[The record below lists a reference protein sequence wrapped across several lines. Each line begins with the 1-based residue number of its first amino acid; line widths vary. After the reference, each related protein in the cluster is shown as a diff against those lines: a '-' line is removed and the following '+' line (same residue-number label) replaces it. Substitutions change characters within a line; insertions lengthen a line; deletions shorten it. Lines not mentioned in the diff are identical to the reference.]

1 MRGHLKIFSLVSI
14 FLFAAVINV
23 SGEETKKEKINKTLK
38 FGRGSGEKELSI
50 DNVFGSVRVVGE
62 KRDDVEMKA
71 VRTTR
76 ARSGKKMEEAYEE
89 VKLDIVED
97 ENVISIYVDGPFRN
111 KNGKCNWRG
120 YRHTGYEVTYDFE
133 VKVPS
138 EVGLFLRTIN
148 DGEIFVD
155 GVQGNFDVKNING
168 GIEMSGLAG
177 SGKAY
182 ALNGEVDLRFDKNPK
197 NSCYF
202 GSLNGDVD
210 IELREGFS
218 ADLTIKTF
226 NGDVYSDF
234 PVTYLPDVTVNKKKK
249 GKKFYYK
256 TSKKTRIRIGDGGP
270 EIELDGFNGDMNLL
284 KR

>member
-1 MRGHLKIFSLVSI
+1 
-14 FLFAAVINV
+14 
-23 SGEETKKEKINKTLK
+23 
-38 FGRGSGEKELSI
+38 
-50 DNVFGSVRVVGE
+50 
-62 KRDDVEMKA
+62 
-71 VRTTR
+71 
-76 ARSGKKMEEAYEE
+76 
-89 VKLDIVED
+89 
-97 ENVISIYVDGPFRN
+97 
-111 KNGKCNWRG
+111 
-120 YRHTGYEVTYDFE
+120 
-133 VKVPS
+133 
-138 EVGLFLRTIN
+138 
-148 DGEIFVD
+148 
-155 GVQGNFDVKNING
+155 
-168 GIEMSGLAG
+168 G

-197 NSCYF
+197 NDCYF

-210 IELREGFS
+210 IELRAGFS